1 LLGLQHLFY
10 QASDDAFA
18 LRGFAYFGARGE
30 DA

>member
-10 QASDDAFA
+10 QESDDAFA
-18 LRGFAYFGARGE
+18 LRGFAYFGAGGE